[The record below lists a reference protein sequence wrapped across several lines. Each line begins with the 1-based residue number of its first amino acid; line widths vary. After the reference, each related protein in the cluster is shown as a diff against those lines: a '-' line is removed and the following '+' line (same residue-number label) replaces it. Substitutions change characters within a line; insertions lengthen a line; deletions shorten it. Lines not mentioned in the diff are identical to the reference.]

1 MTAPGP
7 GGYRAPAA
15 PAPVSGPAQLSARTD
30 GGPAQAKVDL
40 PDAKYGEG
48 KAYTEQQAGA
58 PLAKAPEMSAAGA
71 PPMPAGSPGPVSS
84 PSDPRTPF
92 GDPSAR
98 PTEAITAGAPMGEG
112 RNFDY
117 AAPPG
122 QAQVSIG
129 QLSAALSAH
138 FAEDETG
145 ILRLLA
151 EDLAEMGI

>member
-1 MTAPGP
+1 M
-7 GGYRAPAA
+7 R
-15 PAPVSGPAQLSARTD
+15 
-30 GGPAQAKVDL
+30 DL

-48 KAYTEQQAGA
+48 KAYAEQQAGA
-58 PLAKAPEMSAAGA
+58 PLAKAPDLSAGGG
-71 PPMPAGSPGPVSS
+71 PSMQVPSGPGPAT
-84 PSDPRTPF
+84 PPGEPRAGF
-92 GDPSAR
+92 GDPTAR
-98 PTEAITAGAPMGEG
+98 PNEPITAGAPMGEG

-129 QLSAALSAH
+129 QLSAALSSH